1 MFNTWEN
8 LDVDRD
14 DIQTGNNENSLGSSE
29 NAKRRLVREMSDAM
43 KRAMDEFRDDM
54 TDRMWDEYMRCRG

>member
-29 NAKRRLVREMSDAM
+29 NAERRLVREMSDAM
-43 KRAMDEFRDDM
+43 KRAMDEFKDDM
-54 TDRMWDEYMRCRG
+54 TDRMWEEYMRCRG